1 MKLSWKQFNLELKY
15 IFKIARGASLVEPI
29 IILELEHDGI
39 IGYGESSPIS
49 RYHESVETVSD
60 FLKIVDLSRFESPF
74 QLEEIN
80 RYLDSLGSGNTAARC
95 AIDLAL
101 YDWVSKKLNLPLSKY
116 LGIGNLPTPV
126 SSFTI
131 GIDTLEIIE
140 KKVHEAEKYPILKI
154 KVGLDN
160 DEEIIRTIR
169 KITDKVLRVDA
180 NEGWR
185 DKFVAL
191 EKIKWLKDQNVE
203 FIEQPMPAS
212 QLDDLKWL
220 REKSVLPLIADES
233 VMSSKSIP
241 QIKDAFDGINIKLM
255 KSTGL
260 HEAIKMI
267 NTARAMNM
275 KIMLGCMIESSVAI
289 SSAIHL
295 SPLVDYA
302 DLDGNVLIT
311 NDPFEGCENKNGKLK
326 IIDRIGHGAIPKK

>member
-140 KKVHEAEKYPILKI
+140 KKFTKQK
-154 KVGLDN
+154 
-160 DEEIIRTIR
+160 
-169 KITDKVLRVDA
+169 
-180 NEGWR
+180 
-185 DKFVAL
+185 
-191 EKIKWLKDQNVE
+191 
-203 FIEQPMPAS
+203 
-212 QLDDLKWL
+212 
-220 REKSVLPLIADES
+220 
-233 VMSSKSIP
+233 
-241 QIKDAFDGINIKLM
+241 NIQ
-255 KSTGL
+255 S
-260 HEAIKMI
+260 
-267 NTARAMNM
+267 
-275 KIMLGCMIESSVAI
+275 
-289 SSAIHL
+289 
-295 SPLVDYA
+295 
-302 DLDGNVLIT
+302 
-311 NDPFEGCENKNGKLK
+311 
-326 IIDRIGHGAIPKK
+326 